1 MMKRKARWR
10 IWAVI
15 CVLTIVLMAVYAY
28 GISTESPQKPV
39 NYSVV
44 LYEHTDNEWET
55 LADGMSQAEKDLNIK
70 VNYVYMGRE
79 DTASDQAAAIQ
90 TRLTDGGSGT
100 EPIAVGHI
108 NIK

>member
-15 CVLTIVLMAVYAY
+15 CVLTIVLMVVYAY

-55 LADGMSQAEKDLNIK
+55 LADGMRQAEQDLNIK
-70 VNYVYMGRE
+70 VNYVHM
-79 DTASDQAAAIQ
+79 
-90 TRLTDGGSGT
+90 
-100 EPIAVGHI
+100 
-108 NIK
+108 